1 MNSVG
6 LCVPT
11 GRLNSEHLDGLAR
24 LAEVYGTGDL
34 RLTTSQNVILVN
46 VPVTKIPELL
56 AEPLLKEISPDPHP
70 FFRGLVTC
78 TGTGYCNLAL
88 IETKTIGKNLAASL
102 AKQFPK
108 GLQANMAW
116 SGCPAACG
124 NHHAAD
130 IGFQRAKAR
139 IDGKIVDTVSI
150 FMGGRTG
157 VDPRAGEK
165 IMELVPVDVLGDVVP
180 MILRN
185 LDTLLNMRRDHTA
198 EERIVMV
205 PALAVDR

>member
-70 FFRGLVTC
+70 FLRG
-78 TGTGYCNLAL
+78 
-88 IETKTIGKNLAASL
+88 
-102 AKQFPK
+102 
-108 GLQANMAW
+108 
-116 SGCPAACG
+116 
-124 NHHAAD
+124 
-130 IGFQRAKAR
+130 
-139 IDGKIVDTVSI
+139 
-150 FMGGRTG
+150 
-157 VDPRAGEK
+157 
-165 IMELVPVDVLGDVVP
+165 
-180 MILRN
+180 
-185 LDTLLNMRRDHTA
+185 
-198 EERIVMV
+198 
-205 PALAVDR
+205 